1 MPAEPCR
8 YLRPRYGPSTHD
20 RAEGHAMKWVEVEP
34 YEGPYVDG
42 FVRSRCE
49 HPKADETDQP
59 QEFVCLCCQHP
70 KAIRTDQPLDHGQAR
85 NCRNVAVEGCPRG
98 LL

>member
-1 MPAEPCR
+1 MPAGPCR
-8 YLRPRYGPSTHD
+8 YLRPRYGTATCD
-20 RAEGHAMKWVEVEP
+20 RLEEPATKWF
-34 YEGPYVDG
+34 D
-42 FVRSRCE
+42 VRSRCE

-70 KAIRTDQPLDHGQAR
+70 KAIRTDQPLARQQAR
-85 NCRNVAVEGCPRG
+85 KCQNVAVEGCPRG